1 MIAGRTEFNRL
12 PLACAGYSLS
22 LACLG
27 WALALETGWISS
39 NPFALDRLKLA
50 RLADGSPMPNPP
62 VFHLETATRTDA
74 RLSAYR
80 PEPQPLGHSRY
91 GARNRAHHTPKHFG
105 HLTFAA
111 LSPSVPRQQELETA
125 TYDVPPL
132 DSLHPTRA
140 NLGIDENNAKHVW
153 ARLSSPVRANL
164 GIDESTAK
172 HVWDGIPAHAPL
184 TKEVKMTRQAHCL
197 ALAIYFE
204 ARGESEDGQVAVSQV
219 ILNRVESKRYPN
231 TICGVVYQNA
241 HLRNR
246 CQFSFTCDGKPERPK
261 EAKMWRQAKKLARQ
275 MLCGPECALDPL
287 ALMGGVRDATH
298 YHATYVRPGWSYRLR
313 PVGRIGQHKFY
324 TYKTPRS

>member
-1 MIAGRTEFNRL
+1 MIAGRTEFKRL

-62 VFHLETATRTDA
+62 VFHLETAARTDA
-74 RLSAYR
+74 RLPAYSAD
-80 PEPQPLGHSRY
+80 PQPLGRSRY
-91 GARNRAHHTPKHFG
+91 GTRIRTHHTPKHFG
-105 HLTFAA
+105 HLTYASLSQNAEHRPALEQAA
-111 LSPSVPRQQELETA
+111 
-125 TYDVPPL
+125 YDVPSL
-132 DSLHPTRA
+132 NSLH
-140 NLGIDENNAKHVW
+140 
-153 ARLSSPVRANL
+153 PVRANL

-172 HVWDGIPAHAPL
+172 HVWEGIPAHAPL
-184 TKEVKMTRQAHCL
+184 TKEVKLTRQAHCL

-219 ILNRVESKRYPN
+219 ILNRVDSKRYPN

-246 CQFSFTCDGKPERPK
+246 CQFSFTCDGKPEQPK
-261 EAKMWRQAKKLARQ
+261 EAKMWRRAKRLASQ
-275 MLCGPECALDPL
+275 MLCGSECALDPL
-287 ALMGGVRDATH
+287 APKGGVRDATH
-298 YHATYVRPGWSYRLR
+298 YHATYVRPDWSYRLR
-313 PVGRIGQHKFY
+313 PVGRIGLHKFY